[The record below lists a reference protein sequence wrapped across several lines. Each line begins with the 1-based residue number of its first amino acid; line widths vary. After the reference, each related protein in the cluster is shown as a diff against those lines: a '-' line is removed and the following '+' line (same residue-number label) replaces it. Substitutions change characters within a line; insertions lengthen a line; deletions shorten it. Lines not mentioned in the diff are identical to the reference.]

1 MTLERLRSSAAHV
14 LVDPGALD
22 DRAIVLSEDDA
33 HHVRRVLRLRSGA
46 AVTATDGAGDW
57 IDTEVVFGDNG
68 STELRPTSDRQHAPR
83 IAPVEIAAAIP
94 KGDRLEWMAQKVTE
108 LGAATL
114 VLLDADHSVVRWP
127 PERVERHLA
136 RLQRIADE
144 ALRQSRRTW
153 RLDVAGPTTAIDYV
167 AAGAADITGPVIAE
181 PGGRAL
187 TEDDRCVAIGPEGGW
202 SEREL
207 DAAGE
212 RVDLGATI
220 LRTETAA
227 VAVAARC
234 VTISR

>member
-1 MTLERLRSSAAHV
+1 
-14 LVDPGALD
+14 
-22 DRAIVLSEDDA
+22 
-33 HHVRRVLRLRSGA
+33 
-46 AVTATDGAGDW
+46 
-57 IDTEVVFGDNG
+57 
-68 STELRPTSDRQHAPR
+68 
-83 IAPVEIAAAIP
+83 
-94 KGDRLEWMAQKVTE
+94 MAQKVTE
-108 LGAATL
+108 LGATTL

-181 PGGRAL
+181 PGGRAR

-234 VTISR
+234 VTSSR